1 MISTCHPSSST
12 LPRISV
18 PVNAMDAQMGQ
29 VMEITVRPYMKSP
42 AEIFLARGGSGGG
55 GGVPGECLISCQV
68 AADALRPSYMVTTR
82 YLQIQ
87 S

>member
-1 MISTCHPSSST
+1 
-12 LPRISV
+12 
-18 PVNAMDAQMGQ
+18 MGQ
-29 VMEITVRPYMKSP
+29 ISEIPGAPYMILP

-55 GGVPGECLISCQV
+55 GGVPGECLTSCQV